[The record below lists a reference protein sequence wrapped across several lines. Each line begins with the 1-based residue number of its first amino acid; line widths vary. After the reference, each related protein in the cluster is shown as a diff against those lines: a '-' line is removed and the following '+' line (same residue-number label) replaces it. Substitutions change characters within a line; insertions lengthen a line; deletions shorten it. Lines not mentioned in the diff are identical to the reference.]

1 MADDWYT
8 DEFGRRRRIPDGDG
22 RRSRGGGIVLAAGVA
37 AVIGAGGVTAF
48 GGGAAVE
55 GGAGIAAEALPGN
68 LAGDVVD
75 SLPGRSA
82 SVRKTEGRKSA
93 RRGKSAETFSRFKL
107 KELKR
112 TVKRDLK
119 CLLNSTGK
127 VREFFTRTP
136 CTSLV
141 MRLYAV
147 GDGHGN
153 AAVLSVA
160 WVGFRTKEDA
170 AAFERVEQVQGNGDV
185 TPLGGAPLE
194 LAGFRFTGLHYHPRP
209 LGRTIVIG
217 EADTA
222 TGRFDAEDLNT
233 LAEVVTYFP
242 KP

>member
-1 MADDWYT
+1 M
-8 DEFGRRRRIPDGDG
+8 
-22 RRSRGGGIVLAAGVA
+22 
-37 AVIGAGGVTAF
+37 
-48 GGGAAVE
+48 
-55 GGAGIAAEALPGN
+55 
-68 LAGDVVD
+68 
-75 SLPGRSA
+75 PGRSPSA
-82 SVRKTEGRKSA
+82 RKTEGRKSA
-93 RRGKSAETFSRFKL
+93 QRGKSAETFSRFKL

-127 VREFFTRTP
+127 VQEFFLRTP

-160 WVGFRTKEDA
+160 WIGFRTKKDA
-170 AAFERVEQVQGNGDV
+170 VAFERVEQVQDNGDV
-185 TPLGGAPLE
+185 TPLGGALLG
-194 LAGFRFTGLHYHPRP
+194 LAGFRFTGHHYHARPR
-209 LGRTIVIG
+209 GRTMVIG

-222 TGRFDAEDLNT
+222 TGRFDAEELDA
-233 LAEVVTYFP
+233 LAEVVAYFP

>member
-8 DEFGRRRRIPDGDG
+8 DKFGRRRRIPDGDG
-22 RRSRGGGIVLAAGVA
+22 RKNRGGGIVIAAGVA
-37 AVIGAGGVTAF
+37 AAIGAGGVTAL
-48 GGGAAVE
+48 GGGAALE

-75 SLPGRSA
+75 SLPGRAPSA
-82 SVRKTEGRKSA
+82 RKAEARKSA
-93 RRGKSAETFSRFKL
+93 QRGKTAETFSRFKL

-112 TVKRDLK
+112 TMKRDLK
-119 CLLNSTGK
+119 CLLNSTDK
-127 VREFFTRTP
+127 VQEFFIRTP
-136 CTSLV
+136 CTSLAMSV
-141 MRLYAV
+141 YAV

-160 WVGFRTKEDA
+160 WVGFRTKKDA
-170 AAFERVEQVQGNGDV
+170 AAFERVERVQDNGDV
-185 TPLGGAPLE
+185 TPLGGTLLG
-194 LAGFRFTGLHYHPRP
+194 LADFRFTGHHYHPRP
-209 LGRTIVIG
+209 LGRTMVIG

-222 TGRFDAEDLNT
+222 TGRLDAEELNA